1 LARTAAIDTTVRE
14 AAQAQH
20 SLKREL
26 RLGDLVLMQVLL
38 ILGFTWVG
46 SAAEQGATHAFLWVA
61 GILFLYLPLA
71 GVVMHLSRVIPVE
84 GGSYQWIKAGLSP
97 LAGYLAAAN
106 ICLYIIAIYGTIG
119 PTMVNSIAYA
129 LGPRGAWMMNSNAL
143 LVGVGV
149 ACLVSVWAINVRGLH
164 LGKIVM
170 NGGAALAVVLG
181 ALTMFLLV
189 KRMVSGV
196 PPLNKP
202 FSLAAPAF
210 SIATLN
216 VFTKIAMGGLTG
228 FDNASV
234 FAGECRGARRDLP
247 RSVLVAAPLIALIY
261 VLSTGAMLA
270 WIPAGKMDL
279 AAPIPQLLRAG
290 FGSTGIGAAISV
302 ATIAVM
308 TVNSYAGAVAMVGLA
323 SRFPMVIAWDRLLPQ
338 WWCRLHSKYRTPVK
352 SIGVVSAACIAVQ
365 FVSSGGAGGQEM
377 IQIGMGAGIAGL
389 CMMYMMLFGTV
400 LFARKGSPLRPGPFL
415 RLAALSGFVVSL
427 ASLPFQV
434 VPQAGVADRWIF
446 ALKVGGLFCALN
458 GGAALLYWHGKR
470 SLARTA
476 ERRAQPTSAGL

>member
-1 LARTAAIDTTVRE
+1 MAKSDTSIRE

-38 ILGFTWVG
+38 ILGFTWIG

-71 GVVMHLSRVIPVE
+71 GVVMHLSRAIPVE

-97 LAGYLAAAN
+97 LAGFLAAAN
-106 ICLYIIAIYGTIG
+106 ICLYVFAAYGTIG
-119 PTMVNSIAYA
+119 ATLVNSIAYA
-129 LGPRGAWMMNSNAL
+129 LGPRGAWMMNSNSL

-149 ACLVSVWAINVRGLH
+149 ASLVSVWVINVRGLQ

-170 NGGAALAVVLG
+170 NGGAALTVVLG

-189 KRMVSGV
+189 KRMVGGV

-202 FSLAAPAF
+202 FSFAAPAF

-228 FDNASV
+228 FDNAAV
-234 FAGECRGARRDLP
+234 FAGECKGARRDLP
-247 RSVLVAAPLIALIY
+247 WSVMVAAPLIALIY

-270 WIPAGKMDL
+270 WIPAGKIDL

-290 FGSTGIGAAISV
+290 FGSTGIGAVISV
-302 ATIAVM
+302 VTIGAM
-308 TVNSYAGAVAMVGLA
+308 TLNSYAGAVAMVGMA
-323 SRFPMVIAWDRLLPQ
+323 ARFPMVIAWDKLLPE
-338 WWCRLHSKYRTPVK
+338 WWCRLHPKYRTPVK
-352 SIGVVSAACIAVQ
+352 SIGAASGACIVVQLVSA
-365 FVSSGGAGGQEM
+365 GGAGGQEM

-389 CMMYMMLFGTV
+389 CIMYALLFGTV
-400 LFARKGSPLRPGPFL
+400 LFARRGTAVRPGPLL

-434 VPQAGVADRWIF
+434 VPQAGVADRWVF
-446 ALKVGGLFCALN
+446 ALKVAVLFCAAN
-458 GGAALLYWHGKR
+458 GIATLLYRHGKR
-470 SLARTA
+470 QLARA
-476 ERRAQPTSAGL
+476 ES

>member
-1 LARTAAIDTTVRE
+1 LARTTVIDTSIRE
-14 AAQAQH
+14 AAKAQH
-20 SLKREL
+20 GLNREL
-26 RLGDLVLMQVLL
+26 RLADLVLMQVLL
-38 ILGFTWVG
+38 ILGFTWIG
-46 SAAEQGATHAFLWVA
+46 SAAEQGATHTFLWVG

-71 GVVMHLSRVIPVE
+71 GVVIHLSRAIPVE

-106 ICLYIIAIYGTIG
+106 ITLYIVAIYGTIG
-119 PTMVNSIAYA
+119 PTLVNSVAYA

-143 LVGVGV
+143 LVGVGI
-149 ACLVSVWAINVRGLH
+149 ASLVSVWAINVRGLH
-164 LGKIVM
+164 LGKIVT
-170 NGGAALAVVLG
+170 NGGAGLAVVVG
-181 ALTMFLLV
+181 ALTMFLLI
-189 KRMVSGV
+189 KRMVSGA

-210 SIATLN
+210 SFATLN
-216 VFTKIAMGGLTG
+216 VFTKISMGGLTG

-247 RSVLVAAPLIALIY
+247 RSVMVAAPLIALIY

-290 FGSTGIGAAISV
+290 FGSTGIGAVISV
-302 ATIAVM
+302 MTIAVM
-308 TVNSYAGAVAMVGLA
+308 TLNSYAGAVAMVGMA
-323 SRFPMVIAWDRLLPQ
+323 SRFPMVIAWDKLLPE
-338 WWCRLHSKYRTPVK
+338 WWSRLHSKYRTPAK
-352 SIGVVSAACIAVQ
+352 SIGAVSVACIAVQ
-365 FVSSGGAGGQEM
+365 LVSSGGAGGQEM

-389 CMMYMMLFGTV
+389 CIIYAMLFGTV
-400 LFARKGSPLRPGPFL
+400 LFARRGSPLRPGAFL

-434 VPQAGVADRWIF
+434 VPQAGVANRWIF
-446 ALKVGGLFCALN
+446 ALKVAGLFCAAN
-458 GGAALLYWHGKR
+458 GTAALLYWHAKR
-470 SLARTA
+470 RLPPEQALAAQTS
-476 ERRAQPTSAGL
+476 RA

>member
-1 LARTAAIDTTVRE
+1 
-14 AAQAQH
+14 
-20 SLKREL
+20 
-26 RLGDLVLMQVLL
+26 MQVLL
-38 ILGFTWVG
+38 VLGFSWIG

-61 GILFLYLPLA
+61 GILLLYLPLA
-71 GVVMHLSRVIPVE
+71 GVVMHLSRAIPVE

-106 ICLYIIAIYGTIG
+106 ICLYIIAIYGVIG
-119 PTMVNSIAYA
+119 PTLVNSIAYA

-143 LVGVGV
+143 VVGTGV
-149 ACLVSVWAINVRGLH
+149 ACLVSCWVINVRGLH

-170 NGGAALAVVLG
+170 NGGAALTVVVG
-181 ALTMFLLV
+181 ALTMFLLI
-189 KRMVSGV
+189 KRMASGV

-210 SIATLN
+210 SIASLN
-216 VFTKIAMGGLTG
+216 VFTKVAMGGLTG

-247 RSVLVAAPLIALIY
+247 RAVMVAAPLIALIY

-290 FGSTGIGAAISV
+290 FGSTGIGALISL

-308 TVNSYAGAVAMVGLA
+308 TMNSYAGAVAMLGLA
-323 SRFPMVIAWDRLLPQ
+323 SRFPMVIAWDKLLPE
-338 WWCRLHSKYRTPVK
+338 WWSRLHPKYRTPVK
-352 SIGVVSAACIAVQ
+352 SIGAVSVACIAVQ
-365 FVSSGGAGGQEM
+365 IVSSWGAGGQEM
-377 IQIGMGAGIAGL
+377 MQIGMGAGIAGL
-389 CMMYMMLFGTV
+389 CMMYSMLFGIV
-400 LFARKGSPLRPGPFL
+400 LFARKGSAARSGPFL
-415 RLAALSGFVVSL
+415 RLAALAGFVVSL

-434 VPQAGVADRWIF
+434 VPQAGVANRWIF
-446 ALKVGGLFCALN
+446 ALKVAGLFFVAN
-458 GGAALLYWHGKR
+458 GTAALLYWHGKR
-470 SLARTA
+470 AR
-476 ERRAQPTSAGL
+476 QFNPTP